1 MNKSNTGIPGGARPA
16 DIEVLRQAIDKIDEK
31 ILNLI
36 NQRLSL
42 AKQIG
47 NLKKQGGIQIKDSGR
62 EKEILNRLQ
71 EKNTGP
77 LDNDGLRNI
86 FNTIIAE
93 GRNVQRPGSSV
104 KGRKQK

>member
-1 MNKSNTGIPGGARPA
+1 MNKSNTGIPGGAPPA
-16 DIEVLRQAIDKIDEK
+16 DIGVLRQAIDEIDEK

-47 NLKKQGGIQIKDSGR
+47 DLKKQGGIQIKDSGR

-71 EKNTGP
+71 EKNNGP
-77 LDNDGLRNI
+77 VGSDGLRNI
-86 FNTIIAE
+86 FNAIIAE
-93 GRNVQRPGSSV
+93 GRNVQRPG
-104 KGRKQK
+104 